1 MKNTDNT
8 TTEPVIVPSN
18 RLMLYH
24 TSQCNPD
31 YYWENNSVA
40 NKLKQGE
47 INSYEEY
54 KSACKSAGSSCYTEE
69 LYNQYVEYIKQLKAK
84 YGEKVQY

>member
-1 MKNTDNT
+1 MTNTDNT
-8 TTEPVIVPSN
+8 NNTIVASN

-40 NKLKQGE
+40 TKLKKGD

-54 KSACKSAGSSCYTEE
+54 KSACKSAGSTCYNEDC
-69 LYNQYVEYIKQLKAK
+69 YNQYVEYVKQLKAK
-84 YGEKVQY
+84 YSEKVKY